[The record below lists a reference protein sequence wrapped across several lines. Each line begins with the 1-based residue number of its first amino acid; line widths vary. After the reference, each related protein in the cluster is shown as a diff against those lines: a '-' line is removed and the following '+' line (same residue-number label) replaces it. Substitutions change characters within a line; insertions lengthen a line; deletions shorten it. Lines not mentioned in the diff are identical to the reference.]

1 MKIIATNG
9 ECLILDKGK
18 VWICYSW
25 FRRKEILTIDKKKDN
40 PNWYLACISKWGYI
54 PIKPVIEIKDT
65 KEITEEVFQKALNSQ
80 EWEKDYVS

>member
-9 ECLILDKGK
+9 ETLILDKE
-18 VWICYSW
+18 
-25 FRRKEILTIDKKKDN
+25 KEWVCFFQDRTEKSFNKKKE

-65 KEITEEVFQKALNSQ
+65 KEITEEVFQKAFDSR
-80 EWEKDYVS
+80 EWEKDYVT